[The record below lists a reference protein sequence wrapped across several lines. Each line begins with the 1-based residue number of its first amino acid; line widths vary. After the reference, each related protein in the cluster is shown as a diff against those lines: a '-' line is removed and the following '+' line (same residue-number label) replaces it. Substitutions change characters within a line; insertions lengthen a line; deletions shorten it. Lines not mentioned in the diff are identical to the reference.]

1 MTILRVV
8 SIGLEL
14 SLNFISFV
22 VYPCLSWFLSKYS
35 VLALCPQ
42 PSAWTQIKKMK
53 HGFHGLDTD
62 WSFHGSIFFDLIWPM
77 ILDSIMDLFGF
88 ESVDTLPFLAVS
100 VLLLRILTSAPT

>member
-1 MTILRVV
+1 MDTIFSPIFSFRVDVV
-8 SIGLEL
+8 SPAFGVDTNQKNETL
-14 SLNFISFV
+14 IS
-22 VYPCLSWFLSKYS
+22 PRN
-35 VLALCPQ
+35 
-42 PSAWTQIKKMK
+42 
-53 HGFHGLDTD
+53 TD

>member
-1 MTILRVV
+1 
-8 SIGLEL
+8 
-14 SLNFISFV
+14 
-22 VYPCLSWFLSKYS
+22 
-35 VLALCPQ
+35 
-42 PSAWTQIKKMK
+42 MK

-100 VLLLRILTSAPT
+100 VLLLRILS

>member
-1 MTILRVV
+1 
-8 SIGLEL
+8 
-14 SLNFISFV
+14 
-22 VYPCLSWFLSKYS
+22 
-35 VLALCPQ
+35 
-42 PSAWTQIKKMK
+42 MK

-100 VLLLRILTSAPT
+100 VLLLRILPSAPT